1 MLNEEM
7 LEFETCFHVSFFVMS
22 NRTLWLH
29 YLTILLKKLGYFWQS
44 NLLLLNFTLLA
55 PTVENS

>member
-7 LEFETCFHVSFFVMS
+7 VEFETCFHVSFVVLS

-29 YLTILLKKLGYFWQS
+29 YPATPLKKLGCFR
-44 NLLLLNFTLLA
+44 
-55 PTVENS
+55 